1 MDFLSLLHTDL
12 DELRELQPVDWA
24 DIIAPT
30 LRNINS
36 SFCMVYKAVI
46 DGKMVGTGAVI
57 YHGHTAWLATII
69 VHPDHRNKGYGKR
82 ITQYLIDSIDRVRY
96 PTILL
101 DATHFGYLVYKS
113 LGFET
118 ITHHVHFDI
127 TSPYPVVAS
136 SPHMRPFE
144 QNDLKQILALDRV
157 ATGEDRTATLLT
169 KVSTAIVFA
178 DGGRVGG
185 FYMPDLMKGLLIAD
199 NPVAGIE
206 LMKIRLQHQPNCM
219 LPEENN
225 AALDFFIDA
234 GYTQSR
240 TSTRMRLGPAVEW
253 QPEFIYNVAS
263 GAIG

>member
-1 MDFLSLLHTDL
+1 MDFQPLLHTDL
-12 DELRELQPVDWA
+12 EELRELQPVDWG
-24 DIIAPT
+24 DIVAPT
-30 LRNINS
+30 LRNIES
-36 SFCMVYKAVI
+36 TFSDVYKLVV

-82 ITQYLIDSIDRVRY
+82 ITQYLIDTIDRARY

-101 DATHFGYLVYKS
+101 DATHFGYPVYKS

-118 ITHHVHFDI
+118 ITQHVHFDI
-127 TSPYPVVAS
+127 TGTYPVVGK
-136 SPHMRPFE
+136 SPHIRPFE
-144 QNDLKQILALDRV
+144 ENDLKQILTLDRA

-169 KVSTAIVFA
+169 KVSTAIVYA
-178 DGGRVGG
+178 DGGRVVG
-185 FYMPDLMKGLLIAD
+185 FYMPDLRKGLLVAD
-199 NPVAGIE
+199 NPTAGTE
-206 LMKIRLQHQPNCM
+206 LMKIRLQHQSNCM
-219 LPEENN
+219 MPEENK
-225 AALDFFIDA
+225 AAIDFLMDA

-240 TSTRMRLGPAVEW
+240 ISTRMYLGPAVKW